1 MAKTAAGARFEE
13 LFSQLHEEILAMRIA
28 VAQQRDAMLTE
39 AEHIAMLEVYGE
51 FGR

>member
-13 LFSQLHEEILAMRIA
+13 LFSQLHEEILATRIA
-28 VAQQRDAMLTE
+28 IAQQRDGCLNE
-39 AEHIAMLEVYGE
+39 AELMAVLEVYGE